1 MGEIEDRDIRVV
13 LEHFA
18 AESNHDCEATLAT
31 LADDIR
37 YRIIPGDLV
46 MHGKEEATRYYRQWW
61 SAFPDVNIQV
71 ERIVSAG
78 EWVVVEAS
86 STGTHL
92 GPFMG
97 IPPTGRRVH
106 SRVCCVIRVRDGK
119 MVEETV
125 YYDQLERLLQL
136 GSTLE
141 LDGRCLEVPRPRQAA
156 ERVSA

>member
-1 MGEIEDRDIRVV
+1 MGEIEDRNIRLT

-18 AESNHDCEATLAT
+18 AESSHDCDATLAT
-31 LADDIR
+31 LAEEIQ
-37 YRIIPGDLV
+37 YRILPAGLV

-61 SAFPDVNIQV
+61 SAFPDVNIEV
-71 ERIVSAG
+71 ERIVAAG

-86 STGTHL
+86 STATHL

-97 IPPTGRRVH
+97 IPPTGRKVL
-106 SRVCCVIRVRDGK
+106 SRVCCVIRVLDGK

-125 YYDQLERLLQL
+125 YYDQVERLLQL

-141 LDGRCLEVPRPRQAA
+141 LDGRRLEVGRPSRAA
-156 ERVSA
+156 ERVPA

>member
-1 MGEIEDRDIRVV
+1 VA

-18 AESNHDCEATLAT
+18 AESNHDYEATLAT
-31 LADDIR
+31 LAEEIQ
-37 YRIIPGDLV
+37 YQIMPAGLV

-61 SAFPDVNIQV
+61 SAFPDVDIEV
-71 ERIVSAG
+71 KRIVATG
-78 EWVVVEAS
+78 EWVVAEVS
-86 STGTHL
+86 STATHL

-97 IPPTGRRVH
+97 IPPIGRRVQ

-136 GSTLE
+136 GSILE
-141 LDGRCLEVPRPRQAA
+141 LDGRRLEVAQSSPPA
-156 ERVSA
+156 ERVPA